1 LSFRKFKGDFLRAYI
16 NFADQFVVW
25 IGRAFAWGIFILTAA
40 VMYEVIMRY
49 FFNAPTLWAFDFTI
63 QMYGAVF
70 MMGGASAMSTKT
82 HVKADMYY
90 NKLSE
95 KGQAI
100 LDLVLFIC
108 FYAPGVFALTYAG
121 YFYAK
126 KAWIVHETSW
136 NSPAQIQIY
145 FSKSLIPIA
154 GLLLLI
160 IGISEIFRCIICIK
174 TGKWPERID
183 DVEETEKMIL
193 RKIQKGESV
202 KGLVS

>member
-1 LSFRKFKGDFLRAYI
+1 LRAYI

-49 FFNAPTLWAFDFTI
+49 FFNAPTLWSFDFTI

-70 MMGGASAMSTKT
+70 LMGGASAMSTKT
-82 HVKADMYY
+82 HVRADMYY
-90 NKLSE
+90 NKLSQ

-100 LDLVLFIC
+100 LDLILFIC

-160 IGISEIFRCIICIK
+160 IGISEIFRCIICIQK
-174 TGKWPERID
+174 GKWPERID

>member
-1 LSFRKFKGDFLRAYI
+1 MRAYI

-100 LDLVLFIC
+100 LDLILFIC

>member
-1 LSFRKFKGDFLRAYI
+1 MRSYI

-25 IGRAFAWGIFILTAA
+25 IGRAFAWSIFILTAA

-63 QMYGAVF
+63 QMYGAVI
-70 MMGGASAMSTKT
+70 MMGGASAISTKS

-90 NKLSE
+90 NRLSE

-100 LDLVLFIC
+100 LDLILFIC
-108 FYAPGVFALTYAG
+108 FYGPGVFALTYAG

-126 KAWIVHETSW
+126 KAWLVHEVSW
-136 NSPAQIQIY
+136 NSPAQIQVY

-160 IGISEIFRCIICIK
+160 IGIAEIFRCLICIK
-174 TGKWPERID
+174 EGKWPERIN

-193 RKIQKGESV
+193 RKVQKGENV

>member
-1 LSFRKFKGDFLRAYI
+1 MKAYI

-95 KGQAI
+95 KRQAI
-100 LDLVLFIC
+100 LDLLLFIF

-154 GLLLLI
+154 GLLLVI

-174 TGKWPERID
+174 TGKWPERIN

>member
-1 LSFRKFKGDFLRAYI
+1 MKAYI

-25 IGRAFAWGIFILTAA
+25 VGRSFAWGIFVLTAA

-90 NKLSE
+90 NRLSE

>member
-1 LSFRKFKGDFLRAYI
+1 MKAYI

-25 IGRAFAWGIFILTAA
+25 IGRAFAWGVFILTAA

-90 NKLSE
+90 NRLSE

-100 LDLVLFIC
+100 LDLILFIC

-121 YFYAK
+121 YFYAQ

-136 NSPAQIQIY
+136 NSPAQIQVY

-193 RKIQKGESV
+193 RKIQKGENV

>member
-1 LSFRKFKGDFLRAYI
+1 MKAYI

-90 NKLSE
+90 NRLSE

-100 LDLVLFIC
+100 LDLILFIC

-121 YFYAK
+121 YFYAQ

-136 NSPAQIQIY
+136 NSPAQIQVY

-193 RKIQKGESV
+193 RKIQKGENV

>member
-1 LSFRKFKGDFLRAYI
+1 LRAYI

-25 IGRAFAWGIFILTAA
+25 VGRSFAWGIFILTAA

>member
-1 LSFRKFKGDFLRAYI
+1 MKAYI

-25 IGRAFAWGIFILTAA
+25 IGRSFAWGIFILTAA

-90 NKLSE
+90 NRLSE
-95 KGQAI
+95 KRQAI
-100 LDLVLFIC
+100 LDLILFIC

-154 GLLLLI
+154 GLLLVI

-174 TGKWPERID
+174 TGKWPERIN

-193 RKIQKGESV
+193 RKIQKGESM

>member
-1 LSFRKFKGDFLRAYI
+1 MKAYI

-70 MMGGASAMSTKT
+70 MMGGASAISTKT
-82 HVKADMYY
+82 HVRADMYY
-90 NKLSE
+90 NRLSE
-95 KGQAI
+95 KRQAI
-100 LDLVLFIC
+100 LDLVLFIF

>member
-1 LSFRKFKGDFLRAYI
+1 MKAYI

-90 NKLSE
+90 NRLSE
-95 KGQAI
+95 KRQAI
-100 LDLVLFIC
+100 LDLILFIC

-193 RKIQKGESV
+193 RKIQKGENV

>member
-1 LSFRKFKGDFLRAYI
+1 LKAYI

-25 IGRAFAWGIFILTAA
+25 IGRSFAWGIFILTAA

-70 MMGGASAMSTKT
+70 MMGGASAISTKT

-100 LDLVLFIC
+100 LDLILFIC

>member
-1 LSFRKFKGDFLRAYI
+1 MRAYI

-25 IGRAFAWGIFILTAA
+25 IGRSFAWGIFILTAA

-90 NKLSE
+90 NRLSE

-145 FSKSLIPIA
+145 FSKSLIPIS

>member
-1 LSFRKFKGDFLRAYI
+1 LRAYI

-100 LDLVLFIC
+100 LDLVLFIF

-154 GLLLLI
+154 GLLLVI

-174 TGKWPERID
+174 TGKWPERIN

-193 RKIQKGESV
+193 RKIQKGESM

>member
-1 LSFRKFKGDFLRAYI
+1 MKAYI

-25 IGRAFAWGIFILTAA
+25 IGRAFAWGVFILTAA

-100 LDLVLFIC
+100 LDLILFIC

-121 YFYAK
+121 YFYAQ

-136 NSPAQIQIY
+136 NSPAQIQVY

-193 RKIQKGESV
+193 RKIQKGENV

>member
-1 LSFRKFKGDFLRAYI
+1 MKAYI

-25 IGRAFAWGIFILTAA
+25 VGRSFAWGIFILTAA

-90 NKLSE
+90 NRLSE

>member
-1 LSFRKFKGDFLRAYI
+1 MKSYI

-100 LDLVLFIC
+100 LDLVLFIF

>member
-1 LSFRKFKGDFLRAYI
+1 LKAYI

-25 IGRAFAWGIFILTAA
+25 IGRSFAWGIFILTAA

-90 NKLSE
+90 NRLSE

-100 LDLVLFIC
+100 LDLILFIC

-160 IGISEIFRCIICIK
+160 IGISEVFRCIICIK

>member
-1 LSFRKFKGDFLRAYI
+1 LKAYI

-25 IGRAFAWGIFILTAA
+25 VGRSFAWGIFILTAA

-90 NKLSE
+90 NRLSE
-95 KGQAI
+95 RGQAI

-136 NSPAQIQIY
+136 NSPAQIQVY

-193 RKIQKGESV
+193 RKIQKGENV

>member
-1 LSFRKFKGDFLRAYI
+1 MRAYI

-95 KGQAI
+95 KRQAI
-100 LDLVLFIC
+100 LDLVLFIF

-174 TGKWPERID
+174 TGKWPERIN

>member
-1 LSFRKFKGDFLRAYI
+1 MKAYI

-25 IGRAFAWGIFILTAA
+25 IGRSFAWGIFILTAA

-70 MMGGASAMSTKT
+70 MMGGASAMSSKT

-90 NKLSE
+90 NRLSE

>member
-1 LSFRKFKGDFLRAYI
+1 LKAYI

-25 IGRAFAWGIFILTAA
+25 IGRSFAWGIFILTAA

>member
-1 LSFRKFKGDFLRAYI
+1 LKAYI

-25 IGRAFAWGIFILTAA
+25 IGRSFAWGIFILTAA

-90 NKLSE
+90 NRLSE
-95 KGQAI
+95 KRQAI
-100 LDLVLFIC
+100 LDLILFIC

-154 GLLLLI
+154 GLLLVI